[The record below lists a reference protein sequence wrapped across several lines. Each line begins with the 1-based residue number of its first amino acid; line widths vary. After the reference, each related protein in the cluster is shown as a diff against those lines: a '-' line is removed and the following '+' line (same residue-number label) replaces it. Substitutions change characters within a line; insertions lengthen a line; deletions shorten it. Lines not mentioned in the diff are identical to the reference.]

1 MAIGLSSNWSG
12 NDASSQD
19 KELKCKTYF
28 INYEMHYWY
37 FASIFTDFSNI
48 TP

>member
-19 KELKCKTYF
+19 KELKYKTYLF
-28 INYEMHYWY
+28 LNSSLYNES
-37 FASIFTDFSNI
+37 AT
-48 TP
+48 